1 MTFMAKKIKANNHW
15 AFFKAYHDSK
25 FILRHDN
32 SKNVPLRQK
41 RESTVYRLDNK
52 SQKEVVVYKID
63 GGLIVNNNG
72 KKCDYG
78 IYTEDDMLFL
88 IELKGDDL
96 NYALK
101 QINQSINILLEQ
113 PNIKVKKLSVRIV
126 LSKVRTP
133 EILESEEKKLKQKL
147 HKLYGGG
154 DYLKKSQFLK
164 DII

>member
-1 MTFMAKKIKANNHW
+1 MSEN
-15 AFFKAYHDSK
+15 
-25 FILRHDN
+25 
-32 SKNVPLRQK
+32 
-41 RESTVYRLDNK
+41 NK